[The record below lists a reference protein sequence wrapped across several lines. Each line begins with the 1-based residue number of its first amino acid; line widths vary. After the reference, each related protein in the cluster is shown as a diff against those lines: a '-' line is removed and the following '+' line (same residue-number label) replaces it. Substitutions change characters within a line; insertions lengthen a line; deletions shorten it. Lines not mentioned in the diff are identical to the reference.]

1 MFEVT
6 GEKTN
11 NISFLIDALKTVPS
25 ISIESRSEFSAAR
38 LFITKLRARLSDR
51 SIDHI
56 SFSNHIIHFLASP
69 YNYNISK

>member
-11 NISFLIDALKTVPS
+11 NISFLIDALNTVPPTS
-25 ISIESRSEFSAAR
+25 MESERAFSAAGLIITMLRTR
-38 LFITKLRARLSDR
+38 LCSR

-56 SFSNHIIHFLASP
+56 SLLKSLFFKYCLIMIIG
-69 YNYNISK
+69 